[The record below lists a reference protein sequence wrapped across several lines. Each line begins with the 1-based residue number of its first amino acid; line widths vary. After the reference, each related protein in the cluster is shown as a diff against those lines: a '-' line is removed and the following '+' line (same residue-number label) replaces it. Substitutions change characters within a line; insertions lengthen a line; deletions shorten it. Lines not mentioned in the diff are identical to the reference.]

1 MASLSCS
8 YALKASNSNITNQ
21 ITTMEKNNK
30 TYADKMDFV
39 NMKLILGVNGEKSV
53 SVAFTGLNA
62 TIRSIEVFLG
72 GYYSVLPETTVAL
85 TPNATN
91 FIYIDRDAADR
102 NKLIV
107 TSRTTLRGAEGQ
119 SSFSFFNAAKAVT
132 NASSVISSKIY
143 EVVH

>member
-1 MASLSCS
+1 
-8 YALKASNSNITNQ
+8 
-21 ITTMEKNNK
+21 
-30 TYADKMDFV
+30 
-39 NMKLILGVNGEKSV
+39 MKLILGVNGEKSV
-53 SVAFTGLNA
+53 SVAFAGLNA
-62 TIRSIEVFLG
+62 TIRSIGVFLG

-132 NASSVISSKIY
+132 NASAVISSKIY